1 MYIIRLKTVIAYV
14 LVLAAIVSVLKLS
27 SIDGDSRAVSAQRG
41 EEETALP
48 ILMYHSVCKDSASAA
63 KFIVSEQDLRED
75 FEYIKRNG
83 YETVGTA
90 DLIAFA
96 EEGKPLPEKPIMI
109 TFDDGY
115 FNNYKIAYPLLK
127 EYNLKAVI
135 SIIGRYTDLYSENK
149 DENINYSHITW
160 DEAREMVDSGL
171 VEIQNHSYNSHT
183 TDQGRNGTKKKS
195 GESQGAY
202 AEYIYA
208 DIGKLQSE
216 TERNLGYRPVLF
228 AYPFGSVSEASY
240 MPLKE
245 LGFKITL
252 SCEEKVNYIKSSEP
266 EDLYMLG
273 RWLRPHSKS
282 AEQIL
287 SKTK

>member
-1 MYIIRLKTVIAYV
+1 MYIIRIKTVIAYI

-27 SIDGDSRAVSAQRG
+27 AIHTDSEAVSAQRD
-41 EEETALP
+41 EARVALP

-83 YETVGTA
+83 FETVGTA
-90 DLIAFA
+90 ELIAFA

-135 SIIGRYTDLYSENK
+135 SIIGRYTDMYSENK

-160 DEAREMVDSGL
+160 DEAREMAASGL

-183 TDQGRNGTKKKS
+183 TDQGRDGTKKKN

-202 AEYIYA
+202 AEYIYS
-208 DIGKLQSE
+208 DVGKLQSE

-240 MPLKE
+240 TPLKE

-252 SCEEKVNYIKSSEP
+252 SCEEKVNYIRPSQP

-273 RWLRPHSKS
+273 RCLRPHSKS

-287 SKTK
+287 GKIK